1 MTVKKAGLK
10 GRSAMGKLTLIF
22 VGAVFVF
29 YIIVYFKKPSLAVEG
44 LKSGG
49 VSLLKVIPLI
59 LAAFA
64 LGGLLQVLIPSGFF
78 SRWLGPQKGF
88 RGILLGSLLGGITP
102 GPIYLAFPV
111 ASGLLKGGAGIG
123 TVIAYILAW
132 DMWPIRRL
140 PLEVALVGWK
150 LVLIKFT
157 LALPLSILA
166 GFLAN
171 LIFPRIIF

>member
-1 MTVKKAGLK
+1 
-10 GRSAMGKLTLIF
+10 MGKITLVF
-22 VGAVFVF
+22 VVAVFIF
-29 YIIVYFKKPSLAVEG
+29 YIIVYLKKPSLVVEG
-44 LKSGG
+44 LKFGG
-49 VSLLKVIPLI
+49 NSLMKAIPLI

-64 LGGLLQVLIPSGFF
+64 LGGLLQVLIPPEFF

-88 RGILLGSLLGGITP
+88 KGIFLGSLLGGITP
-102 GPIYLAFPV
+102 GSIYLAFPL

-140 PLEVALVGWK
+140 PLEMALIGWK
-150 LVLIKFT
+150 LVLVKFI

-171 LIFPRIIF
+171 LIFSRIIF